1 MSATRRPSPHR
12 QQPVD
17 LETVQADDALLDALG
32 SGAAVPGDDE
42 LVAMLG
48 AWRADLDTEPL
59 PALHYDAL
67 PAPAG
72 WAPDGDWAPGSEGE
86 TQILPAVGTVEAAG
100 TRRPR
105 RTVVEL
111 RPRTVRLAVAAAVVI
126 ATAGGVSVAAA
137 GARPNDALWPV
148 VKIVH
153 PGVADV
159 RAAQDA
165 IDKAREAVDEHR
177 YADARQLVDRAAA
190 LVAKVRDPAQAQRL
204 RGELDQ
210 VRALLRDAAP
220 STGPARPTHPQQ
232 QTPTPA
238 PSAGGTTPGGSGG
251 DTGGGPSPSPS
262 TSPSGG
268 HGLLPPLL
276 PSLPP
281 LLPSILPHL

>member
-1 MSATRRPSPHR
+1 ME
-12 QQPVD
+12 

-32 SGAAVPGDDE
+32 SGVAVPGDDE
-42 LVAMLG
+42 LAAMLG

-59 PALHYDAL
+59 PALRYEAL
-67 PAPAG
+67 PTPAISGDGG
-72 WAPDGDWAPGSEGE
+72 WAPGPDGE
-86 TQILPAVGTVEAAG
+86 TQVLPTVDA
-100 TRRPR
+100 THSSRSR
-105 RTVVEL
+105 RTVVPL

-137 GARPNDALWPV
+137 GAQPSDPLWPV

-177 YADARQLVDRAAA
+177 YDDARLLIDRAAT
-190 LVAKVRDPAQAQRL
+190 LVARVRDPQQVQRL
-204 RGELDQ
+204 RTELDQ
-210 VRALLRDAAP
+210 LRAMLPASPPGTGRPTPTQPHGQTPSPAP
-220 STGPARPTHPQQ
+220 STGPST
-232 QTPTPA
+232 A
-238 PSAGGTTPGGSGG
+238 PGAGVGS
-251 DTGGGPSPSPS
+251 PSPSPS
-262 TSPSGG
+262 SSTG

-276 PSLPP
+276 PGLPS

>member
-1 MSATRRPSPHR
+1 
-12 QQPVD
+12 VD

-48 AWRADLDTEPL
+48 AWRADLDSEPL
-59 PALHYDAL
+59 PALRYDAL
-67 PAPAG
+67 PTPAAAG
-72 WAPDGDWAPGSEGE
+72 SAGDWAAGSGGE
-86 TQILPAVGTVEAAG
+86 TQILPAVGTAEAAAP
-100 TRRPR
+100 RRPR
-105 RTVVEL
+105 RSVVEL

-177 YADARQLVDRAAA
+177 YADARGLIDRAAA
-190 LVAKVRDPAQAQRL
+190 LVAKVGDPAQAQRL
-204 RGELDQ
+204 RTELDQ
-210 VRALLRDAAP
+210 VRALLAAAVP
-220 STGPARPTHPQQ
+220 STGPTRPAHPRQ

-238 PSAGGTTPGGSGG
+238 PSTSGGTTPGSGG
-251 DTGGGPSPSPS
+251 GTGGPSPSPS

-281 LLPSILPHL
+281 LLPSLPPLLPSILPHL

>member
-1 MSATRRPSPHR
+1 
-12 QQPVD
+12 VD
-17 LETVQADDALLDALG
+17 LETVRADDALLDALG

-42 LVAMLG
+42 LAAMLG
-48 AWRADLDTEPL
+48 AWRTDLDNEPL
-59 PALHYDAL
+59 PALRYDAL

-72 WAPDGDWAPGSEGE
+72 SRRDGDWAPGSEGE
-86 TQILPAVGTVEAAG
+86 TRVLPAVGTVEAAG

-105 RTVVEL
+105 RTVVTL

-137 GARPNDALWPV
+137 GAQPNDALWPV

-210 VRALLRDAAP
+210 VRALLTAAVP
-220 STGPARPTHPQQ
+220 STGPARPAHPQQ

-238 PSAGGTTPGGSGG
+238 ASAGGGTTPGGSGDG
-251 DTGGGPSPSPS
+251 TGGGASPGPS

-268 HGLLPPLL
+268 HGLL

>member
-1 MSATRRPSPHR
+1 MSATRRPSPRR

-48 AWRADLDTEPL
+48 AWRADLDAEPL
-59 PALHYDAL
+59 PALRYDAL
-67 PAPAG
+67 PAPAAAG
-72 WAPDGDWAPGSEGE
+72 PAGDWAAGSGDE
-86 TQILPAVGTVEAAG
+86 TQILPAVRTAEAAG
-100 TRRPR
+100 ARRPR
-105 RTVVEL
+105 RSIVEL

-137 GARPNDALWPV
+137 GAQPNDALWPV

-177 YADARQLVDRAAA
+177 YADARGLIDRAAA
-190 LVAKVRDPAQAQRL
+190 LVAKVGDPAQAQRL
-204 RGELDQ
+204 RTELDQ
-210 VRALLRDAAP
+210 VRALLAAAP
-220 STGPARPTHPQQ
+220 STGPTRPAHPRQ

-238 PSAGGTTPGGSGG
+238 PSTSVGTTPSGG
-251 DTGGGPSPSPS
+251 TGGPSPSPS